1 MSRNRVRTHTATAA
15 TAAALLAALAGC
27 NSASEAAPPGVKT
40 ASPSASPSPTSSS
53 SPVATAPATAEQQ
66 AAVLA
71 QQTVHQYLLV
81 TDQLGADP
89 SGDPAVLKTV
99 AVGSSL
105 VEANNAV
112 INSRAKAR
120 HQIGGTAVVSMTVDR
135 VDLRLDAQRQPPVIP
150 TVAVKICYDV
160 SGLNVVDGTGK
171 SVVTTERKDRA
182 LEVFGVANYNYP
194 DPKGWRV
201 AYTTVKGDPCAD
213 PL

>member
-27 NSASEAAPPGVKT
+27 NSSSEAAPPVVKS
-40 ASPSASPSPTSSS
+40 ASPTASPSPTPSP
-53 SPVATAPATAEQQ
+53 SPVATSPATPEQQ
-66 AAVLA
+66 ASVLA
-71 QQTVHQYLLV
+71 QQMVHQYLLV

-105 VEANNAV
+105 VEANNVV

-120 HQIGGTAVVSMTVDR
+120 HQIGDTAVVSMAVGK
-135 VDLRLDAQRQPPVIP
+135 VDLRLDAQKQPPVIP
-150 TVAVKICYDV
+150 TVTVSICYDV
-160 SGLNVVDGTGK
+160 SGLNVVDVTGK
-171 SVVTTERKDRA
+171 SVVTAERKNRA
-182 LEVFGVANYNYP
+182 LETFGVVNYNYP
-194 DPKGWRV
+194 DPKAWRV
-201 AYTTVKGDPCAD
+201 AYTTVKGNPCAD